1 MEEIKTTIDD
11 LILIKPSVYMDER
24 GEFLESYND
33 KKYPPLIKEFQ
44 FSQDNLSKSHKHV
57 LRGLH
62 FQLPPYAQGKLVQ
75 VLRGCVL
82 DVAVDLRKSSSTFG
96 KYFSVELNE
105 DNKLQLWIPAGF
117 AHGFI
122 AKEANTIFSYKCSNS
137 YSPTHERTLLWNDSE
152 LNIDWGFE
160 SPIVSSK
167 DRDGILFKNFK
178 SPF

>member
-11 LILIKPSVYMDER
+11 LILIKPSVYIDER
-24 GEFLESYND
+24 GEFLETYND
-33 KKYPPLIKEFQ
+33 NKYPPLIKEFQ
-44 FSQDNLSKSHKHV
+44 FPQDNLSKSNKHV

-82 DVAVDLRKSSSTFG
+82 DVAVDLRKSSSTYG

-105 DNKLQLWIPAGF
+105 DNKLQLWIPVGF

-122 AKEANTIFSYKCSNS
+122 AKEAGTIFSYKCSNS
-137 YSPTHERTLLWNDSE
+137 YYPSHEMTLLWNDSE

-167 DRDGILFKNFK
+167 DRDGILFKDFK

>member
-33 KKYPPLIKEFQ
+33 KKYPPLIKESH

-62 FQLPPYAQGKLVQ
+62 FQLPPYAQGKLAQ

-82 DVAVDLRKSSSTFG
+82 DVAVDLRKNSSTFG

-105 DNKLQLWIPAGF
+105 DNKLQLWIPVGF

-122 AKEANTIFSYKCSNS
+122 VKEAGTIFSYKCSNS
-137 YSPTHERTLLWNDSE
+137 YSPSHEMTLLWNDSE
-152 LNIDWGFE
+152 LSIDWGFE

>member
-11 LILIKPSVYMDER
+11 LILIKPSVYRDER

-33 KKYPPLIKEFQ
+33 KKYLPLIKESN

-82 DVAVDLRKSSSTFG
+82 DVAVDLRKNSSTFG

-105 DNKLQLWIPAGF
+105 DNKLQLWIPVGF

-122 AKEANTIFSYKCSNS
+122 AKEEGTIFSYKCSNS
-137 YSPTHERTLLWNDSE
+137 YSPSHEMTLLWNDSE

-167 DRDGILFKNFK
+167 DRDGIFFKDFK

>member
-11 LILIKPSVYMDER
+11 LILIKPSVYRDER

-33 KKYPPLIKEFQ
+33 KKYPPLIKESH

-82 DVAVDLRKSSSTFG
+82 DVAVDLRK
-96 KYFSVELNE
+96 
-105 DNKLQLWIPAGF
+105 
-117 AHGFI
+117 
-122 AKEANTIFSYKCSNS
+122 NS
-137 YSPTHERTLLWNDSE
+137 
-152 LNIDWGFE
+152 
-160 SPIVSSK
+160 
-167 DRDGILFKNFK
+167 
-178 SPF
+178 

>member
-11 LILIKPSVYMDER
+11 LILIKPSVYYDER
-24 GEFLESYND
+24 GEFFESYND
-33 KKYPPLIKEFQ
+33 NKYAALIKEVH

-75 VLRGCVL
+75 VVRGCVL

-122 AKEANTIFSYKCSNS
+122 SKEADTIFSYKCSNYYTPS
-137 YSPTHERTLLWNDSE
+137 HERTLLWNDPE
-152 LNIDWGFE
+152 LNIDWGCE
-160 SPIVSSK
+160 LPTVSLK
-167 DRDGILFKNFK
+167 DRDGILFKNFR